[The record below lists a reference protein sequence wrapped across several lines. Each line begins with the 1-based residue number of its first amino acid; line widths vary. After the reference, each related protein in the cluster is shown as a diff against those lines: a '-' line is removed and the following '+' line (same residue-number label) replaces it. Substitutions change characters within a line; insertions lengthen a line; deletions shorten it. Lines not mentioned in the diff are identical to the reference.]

1 MPDRTS
7 GRKRAVYGEKLSTI
21 RENFVDVVDPGERIL
36 KVLVPP
42 RLSEP
47 EGNMEGATPPV
58 PSAETVDTAYKSI
71 IEFGVVGAILVINL
85 TCCITLVWWVLHSSR
100 KRIEKVEDDAKVR
113 VNTVETQSTE
123 RALAYREI
131 IKQKD
136 DQLERFE
143 TRLNDVQEKR
153 VGGMEIAVGA
163 VTKMNERTGRIM
175 GMLKAVLDQL
185 NIEEGN
191 YSDDSDSGGAG
202 D

>member
-1 MPDRTS
+1 
-7 GRKRAVYGEKLSTI
+7 
-21 RENFVDVVDPGERIL
+21 
-36 KVLVPP
+36 
-42 RLSEP
+42 
-47 EGNMEGATPPV
+47 MEGAAPPV

-71 IEFGVVGAILVINL
+71 IEFGVVGAILVIIL

-113 VNTVETQSTE
+113 VNTVETQSNE
-123 RALAYREI
+123 RAIAYREI

-153 VGGMEIAVGA
+153 VGGMEIAVSA

>member
-1 MPDRTS
+1 
-7 GRKRAVYGEKLSTI
+7 
-21 RENFVDVVDPGERIL
+21 
-36 KVLVPP
+36 
-42 RLSEP
+42 
-47 EGNMEGATPPV
+47 MEGAAPPV

-71 IEFGVVGAILVINL
+71 IEFGVVGAILVIIL

-153 VGGMEIAVGA
+153 LWTLKEALKRSGI
-163 VTKMNERTGRIM
+163 TGFGIRLLRRLSCTSMPLQPSSTIWPP
-175 GMLKAVLDQL
+175 LTSRL
-185 NIEEGN
+185 
-191 YSDDSDSGGAG
+191 
-202 D
+202 